1 MQMRRKTWRRP
12 RRRPTGYCKAR
23 TTAIE
28 FIGFKPPAERATQ
41 PNSAF
46 GLADLRG
53 PPAAPS
59 VVTWY
64 GSILDS
70 MPWCGSD
77 VGIFSTGRVF
87 KKFKVGVGS

>member
-12 RRRPTGYCKAR
+12 RRRPTGYCKVR

-28 FIGFKPPAERATQ
+28 SIGFKPSKAERATQ

-46 GLADLRG
+46 GLADLSG
-53 PPAAPS
+53 APAAPS
-59 VVTWY
+59 VVTGY

-70 MPWCGSD
+70 MPVCGSVNLSTH
-77 VGIFSTGRVF
+77 VGIFRTG
-87 KKFKVGVGS
+87 GVL